1 MPEQLGPV
9 KDCPECGQFP
19 MLVETTIEDGGGS
32 IGAVACHDCRLL
44 ATAATTQDAIL
55 LWNSLEDEEDD

>member
-9 KDCPECGQFP
+9 DNCPECGKFP
-19 MLVETTIEDGGGS
+19 VLVETTIVEGSGS

-44 ATAATTQDAIL
+44 ATAATTQEAIL
-55 LWNSLEDEEDD
+55 LWNELETEDG